1 MRGHRLTTG
10 PTTETTGGDMS
21 YDGETWWI
29 TGASSGIGAALA
41 RQLGERGARVI
52 LSGRD
57 QTRLDAVAASISS
70 ETLTLPFDV
79 RDEDA
84 MQAATD
90 AAIDWSGGIDG
101 FVANAGVSQRSRAT
115 KTDMRVYREIIEI
128 DLLAQI
134 AATQALLPHLT
145 ARNSGK
151 LVFISSVA
159 GKVGFPMRTGYSAA
173 KFGLAG
179 YAEAL
184 RAELSQGGVSVHVIY
199 PGSIATAISRNAL
212 AGDGSVRGRSDAN
225 IDSGMAPDE
234 ASRSMLDAIAEGQ
247 REIIVA
253 EGVEESAAEMRRAPD
268 ELLDQVAA
276 LVAAGYM
283 ERLESGD

>member
-1 MRGHRLTTG
+1 MTY
-10 PTTETTGGDMS
+10 E
-21 YDGETWWI
+21 GETWWI

-41 RQLGERGARVI
+41 RQLGARGARVI

-57 QTRLDAVAASISS
+57 RARLGAVAESVSTD
-70 ETLTLPFDV
+70 TLTLPFDV
-79 RDEDA
+79 RDDEA
-84 MQAATD
+84 MHAATD
-90 AAIDWSGGIDG
+90 AAIEWSGGIDG

-134 AATQALLPHLT
+134 AATQALLPHVT
-145 ARNSGK
+145 ERDSGK

-159 GKVGFPMRTGYSAA
+159 GKVGFPMRTAYSAA

-184 RAELSQGGVSVHVIY
+184 RAELSQGGVTVHVIY
-199 PGSIATAISRNAL
+199 PGSIATGVSRNAL
-212 AGDGSVRGRSDAN
+212 TGDGSARGRSDAT
-225 IDSGMAPDE
+225 IDAGMAPDV
-234 ASRSMLDAIAEGQ
+234 AAQSMLDAIADGQ

-253 EGVEESAAEMRRAPD
+253 EGVEESIAEMRRAPD

-276 LVAAGYM
+276 VVAGGYM